1 VNSSLTHP
9 ARYLTPTRFLAG
21 HQHADAEDTA
31 GEAAEYDDHRHKQEQ
46 GAKYLEE
53 TWVAA

>member
-9 ARYLTPTRFLAG
+9 ARYLTQTRFLAG